1 MLITDSLS
9 LYEFCDELRGSPYIT
24 VDTEFLRERTYDAQ
38 LCLVQ
43 VGYGDHAAAIDPLA
57 KGLDLTPLRDL
68 LLDKSI
74 IKVLHAASQDMEIF
88 LRVLGELPSPVFDT
102 QIAAAVCDLGEQPG
116 YAKLVQALLGIQIDK
131 SSQATDWSLRPL
143 TDKQIDYAIGD
154 VTHLCK
160 VYELLLERLEE
171 TGRSSWIQSDM
182 AALLDETK
190 YVTNPETAYKRIRI
204 RRPKRKHL
212 AVLREL
218 AAWREHTAKRRN
230 LPRPWVIRD
239 EALVEI
245 AQNQPV
251 DQRELSRVKKLKV
264 SNSDGEDLLD
274 AVQRGLDSPEEGWP
288 EVPSR
293 GPATGNDS
301 LVALLQALLRLRCEK
316 HGVAM
321 KMVATRVDLDRIATE
336 SNPKIRVLKG
346 WRREIFGADAL
357 ALRDGRLALTG
368 NGDGVTD
375 LIIGDEA

>member
-88 LRVLGELPSPVFDT
+88 LRVLGE
-102 QIAAAVCDLGEQPG
+102 QPG
-116 YAKLVQALLGIQIDK
+116 YAKLVQALLGIEIDK
-131 SSQATDWSLRPL
+131 SSQATDWSMRPL
-143 TDKQIDYAIGD
+143 TNKQIDYAIGD

-190 YVTNPETAYKRIRI
+190 YVANPDTAWERIRI

-264 SNSDGEDLLD
+264 SKSDGEDLLD
-274 AVQRGLDSPEEGWP
+274 AVQRGLDSPEDEWP

-293 GPATGNDS
+293 GAASGNDS
-301 LVALLQALLRLRCEK
+301 LVALLQALLRLRCDK

-321 KMVATRVDLDRIATE
+321 KMVATRSDLDRIATE
-336 SNPKIRVLKG
+336 SNPKIQVLKG

-357 ALRDGRLALTG
+357 ALRDGKLALTG

-375 LIIGDEA
+375 LIIGEDS